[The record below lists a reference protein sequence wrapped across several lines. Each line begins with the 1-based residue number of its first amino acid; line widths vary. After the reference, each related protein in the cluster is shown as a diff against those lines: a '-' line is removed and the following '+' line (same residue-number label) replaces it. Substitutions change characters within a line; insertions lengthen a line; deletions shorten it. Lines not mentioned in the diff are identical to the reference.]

1 MLSYKCVPGSI
12 CITLIKYINH
22 GNQKWKKKSA
32 LYLNQLHAYWSLAQG
47 WILLSP
53 GHLCL
58 NTSFPVTFLPFTLS
72 IPLSGFRPSSRR
84 SFSISAVYTLC
95 VLWLASSKSL
105 CFIQHWFCLKDPLS
119 PSSGT
124 GFWQSF
130 FVSSLWDGPYPE
142 LCSQPRPRLGLP
154 GQGLASRVRRTDKSQ
169 KSNDNIGMEVV

>member
-1 MLSYKCVPGSI
+1 MEIRNEKRNQLCTWTSCMHTGLWLKDGSFSLLDI
-12 CITLIKYINH
+12 
-22 GNQKWKKKSA
+22 SA
-32 LYLNQLHAYWSLAQG
+32 LTQA
-47 WILLSP
+47 
-53 GHLCL
+53 
-58 NTSFPVTFLPFTLS
+58 FPVTFLPFTLS